1 MRKEVDWT
9 LTGLQQDFKIS
20 EKENEKGDYWMISVE
35 TSHADVVVEEKQYF
49 KNKTASVNL

>member
-35 TSHADVVVEEKQYF
+35 TSHADVVVEEKQYCT
-49 KNKTASVNL
+49 NKTASVNL